1 MMLRVMLADQD
12 VNERRQAV
20 QMVEEGGYTVVGQAG
35 SQPEAWEQLEKLWPE
50 VIIADTSGNGVDGL
64 TLARGL
70 SEREHPIVV
79 VLTGRS
85 SDHQLLLQAM
95 RYGAIAFLPKP
106 WKRDEVSDALR
117 RASKLAGYYRVYHT
131 QYGHIYR
138 FFHRLGSLTAVDMLQ
153 EQQQLVQGLL
163 RNARTADEAGFQ
175 CLRELDAQWR
185 CLFRKHGITY
195 SDLLPEREVDIV
207 PHFQRM
213 AEHWA
218 ARTNMLR
225 KHNARLLIQRAGDY
239 IHAHYHEELTLSEL
253 SERYGMSIS
262 YFSAQFKRG
271 YGYSFVDYV
280 NQVRIQKSKELLLN
294 PHLKVYEVAHAAGYT
309 TLQYFNRVFKQ
320 IVNMTPLEY
329 RKQFGI

>member
-1 MMLRVMLADQD
+1 MLRVMLADQD
-12 VNERRQAV
+12 AIERRQAV
-20 QMVEEGGYTVVGQAG
+20 EILEESGCAVVGQAG

-50 VIIADTSGNGVDGL
+50 VIIADTSENGVDGL

-79 VLTGRS
+79 VLTGRL

-95 RYGAIAFLPKP
+95 RYGSIAFLPKP
-106 WKRDEVSDALR
+106 WKHDEVSDALR

-131 QYGHIYR
+131 QYRHIYR
-138 FFHRLGSLTAVDMLQ
+138 FFHRIGSLTAVDMLQ

-185 CLFRKHGITY
+185 RLFCKHGITY
-195 SDLLPEREVDIV
+195 SDLLPEREADIV
-207 PHFQRM
+207 SHFQRM
-213 AEHWA
+213 AEYWA
-218 ARTNMLR
+218 ARTSMLR
-225 KHNARLLIQRAGDY
+225 KHNARLLIQRAGEY

>member
-1 MMLRVMLADQD
+1 MLRVMLADQD
-12 VNERRQAV
+12 VIERRQAV
-20 QMVEEGGYTVVGQAG
+20 EIVEESGCTVVGQAG
-35 SQPEAWEQLEKLWPE
+35 SQPEAWEQLEKLWPD
-50 VIIADTSGNGVDGL
+50 VIIADTSRNGVDGL

-117 RASKLAGYYRVYHT
+117 RASKLAGYYRAYHT
-131 QYGHIYR
+131 QYGHIYQ
-138 FFHRLGSLTAVDMLQ
+138 FLHRLGSLTVVDMLQ

-163 RNARTADEAGFQ
+163 RNVRTADEAEFQ

-185 CLFRKHGITY
+185 LLFRKHGITY
-195 SDLLPEREVDIV
+195 SDLLPEREADIV
-207 PHFQRM
+207 RHFQRM

-294 PHLKVYEVAHAAGYT
+294 PSLKVYEVAHAAGYT

>member
-1 MMLRVMLADQD
+1 MLRVMLADQD
-12 VNERRQAV
+12 VIERRQAV
-20 QMVEEGGYTVVGQAG
+20 EIVEESGCTVVGQAG

-79 VLTGRS
+79 VLTGRL

-131 QYGHIYR
+131 QYGHIHRY
-138 FFHRLGSLTAVDMLQ
+138 FHRLGSLSAVDMLQ

-163 RNARTADEAGFQ
+163 RNARTADEAGIQ

-185 CLFRKHGITY
+185 RLFRKHGVTY
-195 SDLLPEREVDIV
+195 SDLLPEREGDVV
-207 PHFQRM
+207 RHFQHM